1 MKFRNFFLN
10 FFGIFYILI
19 SFLAFYNAVK
29 YFSPQ
34 AILWISY
41 FAFLILGIGMLFR
54 DSYLIGSQINIIF
67 FPYIVWSTDFL
78 YHIFTSRSLWGI
90 TDYVFQQIPYNSL
103 IVTIQHVII
112 LPIAFISLYFIKFK
126 KNNFWIFSFFE
137 ISLIFLLTRILS
149 DPSRNINC
157 VFKNCLPFDI
167 ALDYYSFIWL
177 GFYIFMILIVNLFLI
192 KIKLFEK

>member
-1 MKFRNFFLN
+1 MKFKNIFLN

-19 SFLAFYNAVK
+19 SLLAFYNAIK

-41 FAFLILGIGMLFR
+41 FTFLILGIGILFR
-54 DSYLIGSQINIIF
+54 SSYLIGSQINIIF
-67 FPYIVWSTDFL
+67 FPYIIWDIDFIYRL
-78 YHIFTSRSLWGI
+78 ITSKSLLGI
-90 TDYVFQQIPYNSL
+90 TDYVFQQIPYTSL
-103 IVTIQHVII
+103 FVTIQHIII

-126 KNNFWIFSFFE
+126 ENNFWIFSFFE
-137 ISLIFLLTRILS
+137 ISLIFIFTRILS
-149 DPSRNINC
+149 DPSKNINC

-167 ALDYYSFIWL
+167 ALDYYPFIWL

-192 KIKLFEK
+192 KIKLFKG